1 MNNLIGKFVIT
12 VDGHFGYVIKQFK
25 PTGRS
30 ITVHIKENVGRI
42 WYCPINDII
51 KVGDNN
57 VKD

>member
-12 VDGHFGYVIKQFK
+12 VDSHSGYVIKQFK

-30 ITVHIKENVGRI
+30 ITIHIKENVGRI

-51 KVGDNN
+51 KVGDSNEI
-57 VKD
+57 